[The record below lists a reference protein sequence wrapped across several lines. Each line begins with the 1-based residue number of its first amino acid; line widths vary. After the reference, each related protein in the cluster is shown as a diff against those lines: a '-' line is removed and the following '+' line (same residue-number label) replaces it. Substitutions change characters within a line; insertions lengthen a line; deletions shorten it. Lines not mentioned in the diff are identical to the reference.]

1 MPCVFFSKIP
11 QRPFS
16 IYFLNGMGAVGIWV
30 NFPASQKLCIQF
42 WWSSLVQGFLKYI
55 CIYFNFLLLF
65 CFSFFFWLGFL
76 LFLKGCALPFLSL
89 WTGLAQL
96 GLVHR
101 QPSPARNGTGGVISH
116 LYTVASSPHLC
127 FFPAGE
133 PRRQRPASVSGG
145 PSLAIRG
152 PRAPPLNPRSI
163 PLALSRSPPPP

>member
-1 MPCVFFSKIP
+1 MKIGALCYLLQKIP

-65 CFSFFFWLGFL
+65 CFFFWQGFL

-101 QPSPARNGTGGVISH
+101 QPSPARNGTRGE
-116 LYTVASSPHLC
+116 SSPT
-127 FFPAGE
+127 FTPW
-133 PRRQRPASVSGG
+133 
-145 PSLAIRG
+145 
-152 PRAPPLNPRSI
+152 RAPPLSAFPRRRATATGGR
-163 PLALSRSPPPP
+163 PACPVALPWL